1 MNPLSQVVLAGRAGV
16 SFLAL
21 VRDPSK
27 LDAVFD
33 ILDSLESSDSGDA
46 IVEEFSSNP
55 AHALAFE
62 KRPTMGR
69 IDFDA
74 LLALPEGTL
83 GHAFASDMR
92 ARNLNP
98 ADIQLRPDDGTPKG
112 FVFRHLRETHDI
124 WHTVTGFDVD
134 VAGELGLQA
143 VYLAQFEAKL
153 ALIILSM
160 GFLNT
165 AFFAMDDK
173 ARRLDAIT
181 RGWQMGRD
189 AKPLFGFDW
198 AAHFATP
205 LEDVRKML
213 GIVPVGATRFEAP
226 RATEA
231 SLHN

>member
-1 MNPLSQVVLAGRAGV
+1 MNALSKAVLAGRAGV
-16 SFLAL
+16 SFLRL

-33 ILDSLESSDSGDA
+33 ILDSLESSESGDE
-46 IVEEFSSNP
+46 IVDGFAKNP
-55 AHALAFE
+55 RYAAAFE
-62 KRPTMGR
+62 KRPKLGR

-83 GHAFASDMR
+83 GHTFASDMR
-92 ARNLNP
+92 RRNLDPN
-98 ADIQLRPDDGTPKG
+98 DIQMRPDDGTEKG

-124 WHTVTGFDVD
+124 WHTATGFEVD

-143 VYLAQFEAKL
+143 FYLAQFEAKL

-165 AFFAMDDK
+165 AFFAMDEK
-173 ARRLDAIT
+173 VARLDAIS
-181 RGWQMGRD
+181 RGWQMGRR
-189 AKPLFGFDW
+189 AESLFGFDW

-205 LEDVRKML
+205 LSVVRQKL
-213 GIVPVGATRFEAP
+213 GIESVASSSHVEAP
-226 RATEA
+226 M
-231 SLHN
+231 LHN